1 MTLNILLIEND
12 PNIIEIFKSCSDYI
26 ESLNII
32 PAIKDN
38 NLINVYEKNNIDIS
52 FVSSTIPNNCP
63 YKTVK
68 NLMQFKNIKESYF
81 VLMLTDENITNNM
94 KKAIETG
101 IHECL
106 VKPDNIELKKILQNK
121 LSYFSNK
128 NRNKDLGIFLL
139 EESLQEIIYNNN
151 ILDLTG
157 FEYTLLSFF
166 IKNPMKYFTLQE
178 ISKSLYS
185 DLKTDIS
192 SDSIKNLIY
201 RIRTKIQSSNKYDVE
216 KIYITSKRHLG
227 YKFHP
232 NGIIFDKNT
241 NLLI

>member
-26 ESLNII
+26 DSLSII
-32 PAIKDN
+32 PTIKDS
-38 NLINVYEKNNIDIS
+38 NLKSIYEKNNIDIS

-68 NLMQFKNIKESYF
+68 NLMEFKNIKESYF
-81 VLMLTDENITNNM
+81 VLMLPDEDITNNM

-101 IHECL
+101 VHECL
-106 VKPDNIELKKILQNK
+106 VKPDNVELKKILQNK

-128 NRNKDLGIFLL
+128 NRNKDLGIFIL
-139 EESLQEIIYNNN
+139 EESRQEIIYNNN

-166 IKNPMKYFTLQE
+166 IKNPMKYYTLQE
-178 ISKSLYS
+178 ISKNLYPE
-185 DLKTDIS
+185 LKTDIS

-201 RIRTKIQSSNKYDVE
+201 RIRTKIQSNSNHNIE
-216 KIYITSKRHLG
+216 KTYITSRRHLG
-227 YKFHP
+227 YQFYP
-232 NGIIFDKNT
+232 NGIILDKK
-241 NLLI
+241 